1 MEKEKE
7 KEKDDVGGVMFRTAA
22 SSSSEI
28 LFSISLFRHLIE
40 VVLWGFFL
48 RMYLLEFALGKEA
61 KAFFSFLFFPFFF
74 IFNFKDTT
82 L

>member
-1 MEKEKE
+1 
-7 KEKDDVGGVMFRTAA
+7 MFRTAA

-61 KAFFSFLFFPFFF
+61 KAFFSFLFFPFFLF
-74 IFNFKDTT
+74 LILKILHYEIDTEKKWK
-82 L
+82 LLNY